1 MCLHRIIRALCA
13 AIAVSLFGLV
23 LEAVVIREAMAAP
36 LQLLGTGGQ
45 SVVRRSTP
53 LRVAAEGTLSKRL
66 RAHQLR
72 RDRGSANR
80 RPGGNAAPAKT
91 DQSSASPKRPK
102 DRATLPQ
109 CVGGRIVS
117 GACHCSG
124 GGRLSDGI
132 CVVQSRPDPVMPRRP
147 GAVGLPLPPP
157 VTSPPPV
164 TTSEKF
170 SPPLSPPANGSG
182 PISPAPAALDASLP
196 FVPDEVLAVLA
207 ASMPETTEAAAA
219 ARFNLVLLERAT
231 LAMLDQRVVRFR
243 IPDARS
249 VAAVVASL
257 AGDATIG
264 VAQPNFIYRP
274 QQAAGSPAQSS
285 LQYAV
290 AKVDLAAARPLAVG
304 RGAIVAVIDTG
315 IDTTHEDLRDSDIRT
330 FETTGSD
337 SSKPD
342 VHGTGIAGIISAHGV
357 LEGIAPAA
365 RIIGVR
371 AFAPTEA
378 GVQYSTTV
386 MVLKAMNL
394 ALAQQAKVMNLSF
407 AGSADPLMQRA
418 VGAAAGRGAI
428 MVAAAGNNGHLAPPA
443 YPAAYPEVIA
453 VTAVDADDRLYP
465 KANIGGYVALAA
477 PGVDVLVPTPG
488 NSRELES
495 GTSFAAAH
503 VTGIIALLL
512 ERNTHLT
519 AAQARAA
526 LTGGATDLG
535 GRGRDAEYGAGR
547 ANAAASLKLVSTR

>member
-1 MCLHRIIRALCA
+1 
-13 AIAVSLFGLV
+13 
-23 LEAVVIREAMAAP
+23 
-36 LQLLGTGGQ
+36 
-45 SVVRRSTP
+45 
-53 LRVAAEGTLSKRL
+53 
-66 RAHQLR
+66 
-72 RDRGSANR
+72 
-80 RPGGNAAPAKT
+80 
-91 DQSSASPKRPK
+91 
-102 DRATLPQ
+102 
-109 CVGGRIVS
+109 
-117 GACHCSG
+117 
-124 GGRLSDGI
+124 
-132 CVVQSRPDPVMPRRP
+132 
-147 GAVGLPLPPP
+147 
-157 VTSPPPV
+157 
-164 TTSEKF
+164 
-170 SPPLSPPANGSG
+170 
-182 PISPAPAALDASLP
+182 
-196 FVPDEVLAVLA
+196 
-207 ASMPETTEAAAA
+207 MPETTEAAAA

-512 ERNTHLT
+512 ERNTNLT